1 MNIRKNITGVQHIG
15 IPTNDVEK
23 TIEFYVGL
31 GFEIA
36 LFTLN
41 EAANEKVAFLRL
53 GNLMIETY
61 ENKAAVMKNG
71 AIDHIALDVKEI
83 DKVFQEVCSAGYR
96 MLDHAVQSLPFWD
109 HGVKF
114 FTIVGPNEEKIEFC
128 EKLS

>member
-61 ENKAAVMKNG
+61 ENKAAAMKNG

-83 DKVFQEVCSAGYR
+83 DKVFQEVCSAGYC
-96 MLDHAVQSLPFWD
+96 MLDHAVQSLPFWN